1 MSEKLDKEYILEQL
15 KTVEKEFPMIKVGL
29 AGSYAR
35 GQETANSDID
45 IVLASKSDEKFNS
58 DFDINITIYSFL
70 LKLFNDNEIDMLWLS
85 DLYEDTV
92 KSDELSKELD
102 IPINQYTPF
111 RTISR
116 EVIWC
121 GEC

>member
-1 MSEKLDKEYILEQL
+1 
-15 KTVEKEFPMIKVGL
+15 
-29 AGSYAR
+29 
-35 GQETANSDID
+35 
-45 IVLASKSDEKFNS
+45 
-58 DFDINITIYSFL
+58 
-70 LKLFNDNEIDMLWLS
+70 MLWLS

-121 GEC
+121 G